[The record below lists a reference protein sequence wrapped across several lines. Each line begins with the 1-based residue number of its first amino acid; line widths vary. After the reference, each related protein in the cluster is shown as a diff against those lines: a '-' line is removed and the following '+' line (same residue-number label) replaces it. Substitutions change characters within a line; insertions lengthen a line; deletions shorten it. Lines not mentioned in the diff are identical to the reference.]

1 MILVLFFLGKIIWC
15 SHLQQVKDDVRAP
28 AEYEDEYDDEGHL
41 DRLDLGLGDEAAGG
55 RAAALGG
62 GRGGGRGRGGHRACA
77 VVAARVAAE
86 AAGPA
91 AEEGGHAAAHSGGGM
106 EAPKNAFF

>member
-1 MILVLFFLGKIIWC
+1 MLYNTDSLGRNENSFKNNVFRSSNCLILVLFFLGNLSLC

-55 RAAALGG
+55 GAPALGG
-62 GRGGGRGRGGHRACA
+62 GRGGGGRGGHRACA
-77 VVAARVAAE
+77 VVAAV
-86 AAGPA
+86 
-91 AEEGGHAAAHSGGGM
+91 
-106 EAPKNAFF
+106 